1 MSETLTGCA
10 AASTDSTSRS
20 TKVPVEISSVR
31 PEPGKIAL
39 KAPRRTK
46 PPKHIADFDMAGRRE
61 FLKELGYQPFR
72 ASQLSKHYF
81 ERLVND
87 PAQMTEPAC
96 SGP

>member
-1 MSETLTGCA
+1 MTETFAGCA

-46 PPKHIADFDMAGRRE
+46 PPKHIAGF
-61 FLKELGYQPFR
+61 
-72 ASQLSKHYF
+72 
-81 ERLVND
+81 
-87 PAQMTEPAC
+87 
-96 SGP
+96 

>member
-46 PPKHIADFDMAGRRE
+46 PPKAYCRF
-61 FLKELGYQPFR
+61 
-72 ASQLSKHYF
+72 
-81 ERLVND
+81 
-87 PAQMTEPAC
+87 
-96 SGP
+96 